1 MAGVEEDTMRYV
13 FILLGFVA
21 FYVMGLMGIMQRLI
35 APFMDL
41 VADIALFLEE
51 IGL

>member
-13 FILLGFVA
+13 FILLGFLT
-21 FYVMGLMGIMQRLI
+21 FYAMSLMGVIQRLI